1 MKSVALQS
9 QSLLFNR
16 FLEISMTSSTL
27 GLLAG
32 LLIAIAATT
41 GGFTGFLLA
50 IVLGLLGWG
59 LGAYRDGELDLA
71 KVSLGRRRD

>member
-1 MKSVALQS
+1 
-9 QSLLFNR
+9 
-16 FLEISMTSSTL
+16 MTTATL

-50 IVLGLLGWG
+50 IVLGLLGWAV
-59 LGAYRDGELDLA
+59 GAYRDGELDLTNI
-71 KVSLGRRRD
+71 SLGRRRD